1 MIWGTDRIDSGFAS
15 ITALSTKPQYVL
27 TFNEPNYAFGGGS
40 PTNVV
45 DPVTAAGLWPQIVNY
60 ATPLGIQLIAPSP
73 IDCTGNPDCFN
84 VGTAAGWLS
93 AFQSVSCHKAAAGA
107 LVLTPPTGH
116 IALPHLGGPQGY
128 HLQLLA
134 CICFKSCPPNIYAIA
149 AAAAAFLCGPSHDWS
164 VAFCSLCS
172 HLLSSSQYRPVLL
185 ASVE

>member
-93 AFQSVSCHKAAAGA
+93 AFQSVSCHQAAAGA
-107 LVLTPPTGH
+107 LVLTPSTRH

-134 CICFKSCPPNIYAIA
+134 CICVLLQQFCNSSSSSDS
-149 AAAAAFLCGPSHDWS
+149 FFCGPSHDWF
-164 VAFCSLCS
+164 VAFRCLCS
-172 HLLSSSQYRPVLL
+172 HLLSSSQYRPALL